1 MGRVSQCLGGLTL
14 LAGLASGTLAHAQD
28 ESGQSR
34 DQRAR
39 TLFEKG
45 RASYDE
51 ADYKKAAEAMEE
63 SYRLSARPQL
73 LFNLA
78 NTYER
83 AGAYE
88 SAAERLRLYL
98 ASARPEE
105 VTVIRQRIARL
116 DERANQVRRHAAA
129 ETSRLR
135 EVEQLREQLKR
146 QNEADIAT
154 QKELAQ
160 LQAEL
165 GALRTPST
173 ATETVQRSERSR
185 VPEISLLLGAG
196 ALLAAGTSFALVA
209 NAANSR
215 VDDACTDG
223 TPTFCTVEADAAL
236 ASRKRWSLAADL
248 SFGLAAVGAGTAAYL
263 YWARGDQD
271 SSGKERLV
279 SPIIAP
285 DTLGVGLSGTF

>member
-1 MGRVSQCLGGLTL
+1 MGRVSWQLGGLIV
-14 LAGLASGTLAHAQD
+14 LAGLASGPLAHAQD

-39 TLFEKG
+39 ALFEQG

-51 ADYKKAAEAMEE
+51 ANYKEAAEAMEE

-83 AGAYE
+83 AGEYE
-88 SAAERLRLYL
+88 AAAKRLRLYL
-98 ASARPEE
+98 ASARQEE

-116 DERANQVRRHAAA
+116 DERANQARQQRAAD
-129 ETSRLR
+129 TSRLH
-135 EVEQLREQLKR
+135 EIEMLREQLKR
-146 QNEADIAT
+146 EKQRDVAT
-154 QKELAQ
+154 QKKLAE

-165 GALRTPST
+165 EVLRTPST
-173 ATETVQRSERSR
+173 TTEAVQRSERSR

-223 TPTFCTVEADAAL
+223 TPTFCTVEADSAL
-236 ASRKRWSLAADL
+236 ASRKRWALAADL

-263 YWARGDQD
+263 YWARGDEE
-271 SSGKERLV
+271 SAGKERLV

-285 DTLGVGLSGTF
+285 DTMGVGLSGTF